1 MTSLKSTAYSAY
13 VTLFRTSN

>member
-1 MTSLKSTAYSAY
+1 MTSLKSTAYPAY